1 MTNKHPQG
9 PANRGGAIDDGDTPR
24 PPDDL
29 KRNPGIG
36 SSKGGD
42 RKELLA
48 GDATEEGDVMND
60 TTRQGGVNP
69 GQRGRTNK

>member
-1 MTNKHPQG
+1 MANKHPQG
-9 PANRGGAIDDGDTPR
+9 PNNRGGAIDAGDTPR

-42 RKELLA
+42 REELLT
-48 GDATEEGDVMND
+48 GDNTEEGDVMND
-60 TTRQGGVNP
+60 TTREGGVDP
-69 GQRGRTNK
+69 AQQGRTNR